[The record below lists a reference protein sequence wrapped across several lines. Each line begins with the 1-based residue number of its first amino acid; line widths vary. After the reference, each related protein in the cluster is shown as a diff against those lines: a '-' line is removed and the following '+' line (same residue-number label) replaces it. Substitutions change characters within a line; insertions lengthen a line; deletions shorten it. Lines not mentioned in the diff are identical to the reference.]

1 MKLFKSTFILSI
13 LASLVLLSSCKKC
26 KVDSTSTNSGAI
38 IEDVVIYPQ
47 SGFMTGNMGGNY
59 VITGSSPY
67 ADKYEM
73 SLNNGERTA
82 INYSNFNIMA
92 FPVTARCNAAYERN
106 VDINNTTQ
114 TVTYTITVT
123 QCSNCKE
130 ERSTE
135 NYVLVPTFP
144 STYAVVY
151 DLNVVDKE

>member
-1 MKLFKSTFILSI
+1 MKLIKSSFILSI
-13 LASLVLLSSCKKC
+13 LVALVLFSSCKKC

-47 SGFMTGNMGGNY
+47 SGFMTGNMAGNY
-59 VITGSSPY
+59 VITGSSTY
-67 ADKYEM
+67 ADKFEM
-73 SLNNGERTA
+73 SLNGGERTA

-106 VDINNTTQ
+106 VDINHTTQ